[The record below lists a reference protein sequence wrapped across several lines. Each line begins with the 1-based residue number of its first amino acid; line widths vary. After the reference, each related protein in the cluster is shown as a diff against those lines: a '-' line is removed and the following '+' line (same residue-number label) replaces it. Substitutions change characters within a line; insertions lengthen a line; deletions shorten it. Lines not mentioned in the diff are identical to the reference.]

1 MIMQKPLLADAII
14 GGMFGLQA
22 SRDLKAS
29 YPPFMQKPGI
39 YMVNARSGIWL
50 LANQLSPGQIWC
62 PSYLCHTILEAVRG
76 SMGAVRFYEVSYDLR
91 IVSFD
96 WLDQVERGDLVIL
109 IDYFGFSID
118 SACAVQA
125 RERGAWV
132 LEDASQALLSGNV
145 GRFSDFSLYSPRKF
159 VGVPDGG
166 ILCSNYDAHFQ
177 AADLKAP
184 PAEWWLNAFL
194 ASLLRREF
202 DIHGGARP
210 WFELFQKTEPNA
222 PIGLF
227 AMSEL
232 SKTLLQNNL
241 DYLSIARRRVENYQT
256 LADKLGSLALFPHLP
271 AEVVPLGFPIRT
283 KKRDE
288 VRQALFAHEI
298 YPPVH
303 WLIKEVVPPKYIES
317 HRLASEI
324 MTLPCDQRYDSND
337 MSRIVQVIAETLGW

>member
-1 MIMQKPLLADAII
+1 MQKSLSANAII

-22 SRDLKAS
+22 TSDSDAS
-29 YPPFMQKPGI
+29 FPSFLQDQSLYL
-39 YMVNARSGIWL
+39 VNARSGIWL
-50 LANQLSPGQIWC
+50 LADQLAPRQVWC
-62 PSYLCHTILEAVRG
+62 PSYLCRTILDAVRRSIAG
-76 SMGAVRFYEVSYDLR
+76 VRFYEVNYDLA
-91 IVSFD
+91 IPSFD
-96 WLDQVERGDLVIL
+96 WLDQVQHGDLVIL

-118 SACAVQA
+118 SVCAVQA
-125 RERGAWV
+125 KERGAWI

-145 GRFSDFSLYSPRKF
+145 GRFSDFVVYSPRKF

-166 ILCSNYDAHFQ
+166 ILCVNRDIHFQ
-177 AADLKAP
+177 GVNFEPP
-184 PAEWWLNAFL
+184 PAEWWLSALL

-210 WFELFQKTEPNA
+210 WFELFQKTEPNS

-232 SKTLLQNNL
+232 SRVLLQNSF
-241 DYLSIARRRVENYQT
+241 DYSTIAQRRMDNYQA
-256 LADKLGSLALFPHLP
+256 LAARLNSLALFPHLP

-283 KKRDE
+283 KERDK
-288 VRQALFAHEI
+288 VRQALFAHDI

-303 WLIKEVVPPKYIES
+303 WAIQGVIPIEYDES
-317 HRLASEI
+317 QKLASEI

-337 MSRIVQVIAETLGW
+337 MDRMVQVVAEALKW